1 MNAYMYEHVLLREH
15 KQLLLNHVNGFV
27 GTVVVDNAVFS
38 SFKASVFVSV
48 SSELLI
54 ASKHVKITKE
64 AISHEK

>member
-1 MNAYMYEHVLLREH
+1 MYEPVLLREY

-27 GTVVVDNAVFS
+27 GTVVMDNAVFS
-38 SFKASVFVSV
+38 SLKASVFVSV

-54 ASKHVKITKE
+54 ASKHAQITKE

>member
-1 MNAYMYEHVLLREH
+1 MYERVLLREY

-27 GTVVVDNAVFS
+27 GTVVVDNAVSS
-38 SFKASVFVSV
+38 SFLKASVFVSV

>member
-1 MNAYMYEHVLLREH
+1 MYEPVLLREY

-48 SSELLI
+48 SSKLLI
-54 ASKHVKITKE
+54 ASKHVQITKE